1 MNTDLSGDL
10 AWRETRVYDA
20 LDTHDRAVL
29 ADLEQRLIGLNL
41 LDTPVWVYDPER
53 CQALWAKA
61 AGLAFWQAGN
71 LEALRQDALG
81 EQREITVSLAQVV
94 ADHSACTSCLRF
106 ADGPYLALRVRDN
119 GSGIPA
125 EVLGRIFDPFF
136 TSKDVGKGS
145 GIEILLPLAARL
157 AAQVQVVPVTAA
169 ARHDG
174 RGRVMMV
181 DDEAWLGAFL
191 QELLQESGFTV
202 EVFANGADAL
212 AALNDAPARFNAV
225 ITDLTMPQ
233 MSGLALASAI
243 RLRQPDLPIVLCTGA
258 GHALDRDTAA
268 RAGIRHVLPK
278 PIPVAQLQALL
289 AELMPA

>member
-53 CQALWAKA
+53 CQALWAKT

-125 EVLGRIFDPFF
+125 EVLGRIFDPYLHFQ
-136 TSKDVGKGS
+136 
-145 GIEILLPLAARL
+145 R
-157 AAQVQVVPVTAA
+157 
-169 ARHDG
+169 
-174 RGRVMMV
+174 RG
-181 DDEAWLGAFL
+181 
-191 QELLQESGFTV
+191 
-202 EVFANGADAL
+202 
-212 AALNDAPARFNAV
+212 
-225 ITDLTMPQ
+225 
-233 MSGLALASAI
+233 
-243 RLRQPDLPIVLCTGA
+243 
-258 GHALDRDTAA
+258 
-268 RAGIRHVLPK
+268 
-278 PIPVAQLQALL
+278 
-289 AELMPA
+289 